1 MDVIG
6 SIRRQS
12 YRSLAVIE
20 APHLEWHAEDSFCS
34 ITGAPRKQPNF
45 MDPENRMLGGR
56 RARRVGIGDTC
67 QAAID
72 ATVQSLVAADVIDEE
87 NTTARN
93 RC

>member
-1 MDVIG
+1 
-6 SIRRQS
+6 
-12 YRSLAVIE
+12 
-20 APHLEWHAEDSFCS
+20 
-34 ITGAPRKQPNF
+34 

-72 ATVQSLVAADVIDEE
+72 ATVQSLVVADVIDEE